1 MPTSRAQQGEADRL
15 RPWRIDAGRVDF
27 RVEADIVD
35 SGEIRDGDSKRLPGA
50 AGKHDGS
57 SKLVAGDDVE
67 PLHLARI
74 SP

>member
-15 RPWRIDAGRVDF
+15 RPGALTLAASISALKLTL
-27 RVEADIVD
+27 
-35 SGEIRDGDSKRLPGA
+35 SGEIRDGDRKRLPGA
-50 AGKHDGS
+50 DGKHDGS

-67 PLHLARI
+67 LLHLARI